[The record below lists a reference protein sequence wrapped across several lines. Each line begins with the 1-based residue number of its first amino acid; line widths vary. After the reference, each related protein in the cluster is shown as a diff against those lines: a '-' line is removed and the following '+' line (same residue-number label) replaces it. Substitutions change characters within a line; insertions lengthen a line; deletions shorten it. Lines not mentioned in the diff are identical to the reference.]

1 VCAVCSLRTRLPT
14 KGSIDA
20 FSKRLQPRQRLVKHV
35 RRHRAFA
42 QQFPLAAGL
51 EQIQGNQL
59 TEFSRTFDLPDP
71 APSDPVPSQASAAA
85 GDGQPSPAAG
95 VPSPILPPDLVLVGW
110 SPAALDAPEP
120 QLLETLKR
128 HWDACQRYLD
138 DYLDDLSVW
147 RPTPNDM
154 AGFQFAVDVGHRH
167 DLRRLVVTSSEWSR
181 TPLGWTPPVASLPP
195 ADIGA
200 AVKRL
205 VATRR
210 SRDRATA
217 ALARAEYAE
226 LLERDVLQP
235 LIDRAGEVECPITTG
250 ALVLTADLGRLVHP
264 LAAQLARRGVRIV
277 DGKPDPRLHQLL
289 TLTDRYLKLL
299 DKLQTWDSAQK
310 GKLLAW
316 KRNHRSAR
324 PAAS

>member
-1 VCAVCSLRTRLPT
+1 
-14 KGSIDA
+14 
-20 FSKRLQPRQRLVKHV
+20 
-35 RRHRAFA
+35 
-42 QQFPLAAGL
+42 
-51 EQIQGNQL
+51 
-59 TEFSRTFDLPDP
+59 
-71 APSDPVPSQASAAA
+71 
-85 GDGQPSPAAG
+85 
-95 VPSPILPPDLVLVGW
+95 
-110 SPAALDAPEP
+110 
-120 QLLETLKR
+120 
-128 HWDACQRYLD
+128 
-138 DYLDDLSVW
+138 
-147 RPTPNDM
+147 
-154 AGFQFAVDVGHRH
+154 
-167 DLRRLVVTSSEWSR
+167 
-181 TPLGWTPPVASLPP
+181 
-195 ADIGA
+195 
-200 AVKRL
+200 L

-316 KRNHRSAR
+316 NRNHRSAR